1 MKVFIRFLLISI
13 ILLSFAGTFF
23 YLYQKSQES
32 PVHYKTKTA
41 VIRDIIKKTVATG
54 SVVPRKE
61 IAIKPQ
67 ISGIVE
73 EVFVEAG
80 TMVKK
85 GDLIVRVRIIPDM
98 IALNSAESRLNQ
110 ADIAYENTRKAYQ
123 RKKELYRKA
132 LISEEL
138 FEEIE
143 FAFKKAKEERTTAK
157 NHLQLIKEGFIKK
170 SGESTNTL
178 IRSTIDGMVLDVPVK
193 QGHSLI
199 ESNNFN
205 EGTTVAIVA
214 DMDEMIFEGKIDE
227 SEVGKLQ
234 EGMDLILSIGAIED
248 ETFHAKIEYIAPKGE
263 IINGAVQ
270 FNIRAKIELK
280 DSHFVRAG
288 YSANADIV
296 LAQRQQ
302 VLAIEESLLQFKGEQ
317 PFVEVET
324 QPQQFEKRMIKLG
337 LSDGIYAEVLE
348 GVTKEDRIKI
358 QQ

>member
-1 MKVFIRFLLISI
+1 MKTVVRVFLIALL
-13 ILLSFAGTFF
+13 LLSFVGTFF
-23 YLYQKSQES
+23 YLYQKSQEN
-32 PVHYKTKTA
+32 PVHYKTQTPT
-41 VIRDIIKKTVATG
+41 IRDIMKKTVATG

-80 TMVKK
+80 MMVKRD
-85 GDLIVRVRIIPDM
+85 DLIVRVGVIPDM
-98 IALNSAESRLNQ
+98 VTLNSAESRLNQ
-110 ADIAYENTRKAYQ
+110 AIITHDDVQKTYQ
-123 RKKELYRKA
+123 RKKELYRKS

-138 FEEIE
+138 FQEIE
-143 FAFKKAKEERTTAK
+143 FAVNKAKEELKTAE
-157 NHLQLIKEGFIKK
+157 NHLQLIKEGFIQQSEK
-170 SGESTNTL
+170 STNTL

-214 DMDEMIFEGKIDE
+214 DMNEMIFEGKIDE
-227 SEVGKLQ
+227 SEVGKIR

-263 IINGAVQ
+263 LINGAVQ

-280 DSHFVRAG
+280 SSHFVRAG

-296 LAQRQQ
+296 LAQKKQ
-302 VLAIEESLLQFKGEQ
+302 VLAIEERLLQFEGETA
-317 PFVEVET
+317 FIEVET
-324 QPQQFEKRMIKLG
+324 RPQRFERRMVKLG
-337 LSDGIYAEVLE
+337 LSDGIHAEVLE
-348 GVTKEDRIKI
+348 GVQQNDRIKVK
-358 QQ
+358 